1 MARKRKNN
9 NVDSYVACH
18 YKNFHSPNKKQN
30 PSLQQQQKT
39 KRSNKKRYFE
49 HDTRTAGAGGDGCG
63 SSGGGGGGG
72 GGVKRIKF
80 NNEISIYES
89 NESRSISSAAVNVS
103 LKKRSRNK
111 STKQL
116 QKQLIET
123 QKRLQ
128 RQLIE
133 LQQHQHNSFLA
144 LLCATECNSNP
155 NHPNCPK
162 NHHNQCTSNAKS
174 NSKNQRMVNA
184 CTHFTANQSSHEC
197 NNCDTSSLSNKKFA
211 TDKMANGFNR

>member
-9 NVDSYVACH
+9 IDNYVASQ
-18 YKNFHSPNKKQN
+18 YKNFHNKQT
-30 PSLQQQQKT
+30 PQT
-39 KRSNKKRYFE
+39 KRSKTKRYFE
-49 HDTRTAGAGGDGCG
+49 HDTRTAGGGVDRN
-63 SSGGGGGGG
+63 GGGSRSGVGG

-103 LKKRSRNK
+103 VKKRSRNK

-128 RQLIE
+128 RQLHE

-144 LLCATECNSNP
+144 LLCATECNKP
-155 NHPNCPK
+155 NHLNCPK
-162 NHHNQCTSNAKS
+162 NHNNQCTTNP
-174 NSKNQRMVNA
+174 NDNKNQMRMANA
-184 CTHFTANQSSHEC
+184 CTHFAANHSSHEC
-197 NNCDTSSLSNKKFA
+197 NNYVTSSLSNKKF
-211 TDKMANGFNR
+211 THEKMANGINR

>member
-9 NVDSYVACH
+9 TDNYVASQ
-18 YKNFHSPNKKQN
+18 YKNFHNKQN
-30 PSLQQQQKT
+30 QTPQT
-39 KRSNKKRYFE
+39 KRSKTKRYFE
-49 HDTRTAGAGGDGCG
+49 HDTRTAVSG
-63 SSGGGGGGG
+63 SRSGVGGGG

-103 LKKRSRNK
+103 VKKRSRNK

-128 RQLIE
+128 RQLHE

-144 LLCATECNSNP
+144 LLCATECNKP
-155 NHPNCPK
+155 NHLNCPK
-162 NHHNQCTSNAKS
+162 NHNSQCTPNP
-174 NSKNQRMVNA
+174 NDNKNQMRMANA
-184 CTHFTANQSSHEC
+184 CTHFAANHTSHEC
-197 NNCDTSSLSNKKFA
+197 NNLSLSNKKF
-211 TDKMANGFNR
+211 THEKMANGINR